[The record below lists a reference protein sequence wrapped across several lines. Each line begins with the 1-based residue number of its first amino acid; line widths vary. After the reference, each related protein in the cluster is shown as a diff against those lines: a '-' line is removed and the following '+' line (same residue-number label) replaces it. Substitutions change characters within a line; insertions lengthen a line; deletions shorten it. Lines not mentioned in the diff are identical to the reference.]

1 MSSTCNGCGKKPP
14 TVTCEER
21 IDELQRTNEL
31 LRRQIDAGRIREQEL
46 AESVARKASHVNYL
60 RGQVA
65 ELSKRVAVLEGN
77 QFPERWN

>member
-1 MSSTCNGCGKKPP
+1 MISTCSGCARKPK

-21 IDELQRTNEL
+21 IDELQRTNEM
-31 LRRQIDAGRIREQEL
+31 LRRHIDAGRLREQEL
-46 AESVARKASHVNYL
+46 AESIARKASHVNYL
-60 RGQVA
+60 RGKVA